1 MQDALGIVVFAVVAV
16 GIVAAIVSTM
26 TNGSAYDQIGRG
38 GLSVDRDPGG
48 GTGAPAKVSAGTG
61 AEREQEIRQMLVARS
76 ERRVRQG
83 KAPLDVDAEIA
94 RLLIPDTHVDPALAD
109 EVRQLVLARNA
120 RRARQGKPALDV
132 AAQVARQL
140 GDLQGPPAE
149 HGERPRRSSP
159 GSRASDPPAAGG
171 V

>member
-26 TNGSAYDQIGRG
+26 SNGSVYDQIGRG
-38 GLSVDRDPGG
+38 GLSVDRDPGEG
-48 GTGAPAKVSAGTG
+48 GGGPTKGSAGTG

-83 KAPLDVDAEIA
+83 KTPLDVDAEVT
-94 RLLIPDTHVDPALAD
+94 RLLVPNVHGDPALAE

-132 AAQVARQL
+132 AAEVARQL
-140 GDLQGPPAE
+140 GELQGAP
-149 HGERPRRSSP
+149 GGRDERPGRSSP
-159 GSRASDPPAAGG
+159 GGRTSDPPVAGG

>member
-16 GIVAAIVSTM
+16 GIVVAIVATM
-26 TNGSAYDQIGRG
+26 SNGSVYDQIGRG
-38 GLSVDRDPGG
+38 GLSVDRDPGPRAG
-48 GTGAPAKVSAGTG
+48 GPVNVSAGTG

-83 KAPLDVDAEIA
+83 KPPLDVDAEMS
-94 RLLIPDTHVDPALAD
+94 RLLVADAHADPALAE

-120 RRARQGKPALDV
+120 RRARQGKPPLNV
-132 AAQVARQL
+132 AAEVARQL
-140 GDLQGPPAE
+140 GELQGAPVPRDASRGQAPP
-149 HGERPRRSSP
+149 P
-159 GSRASDPPAAGG
+159 GRTSDPPPAGG